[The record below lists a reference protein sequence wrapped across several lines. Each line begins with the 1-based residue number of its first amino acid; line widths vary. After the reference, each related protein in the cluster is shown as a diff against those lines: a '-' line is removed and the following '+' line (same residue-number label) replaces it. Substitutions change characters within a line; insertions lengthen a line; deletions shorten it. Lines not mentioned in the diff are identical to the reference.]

1 MVTENSGLAEVIVE
15 ISSKRLGATAVVN
28 EKGELK
34 GIITDGD
41 LRRMLEKSLNI
52 QELQALDIMTV
63 NPKTIS
69 KDEFAIR
76 ALNLM
81 KNHNITQL
89 VALDGNK
96 IAGFVHIHDL
106 MKEGIV

>member
-1 MVTENSGLAEVIVE
+1 
-15 ISSKRLGATAVVN
+15 
-28 EKGELK
+28 
-34 GIITDGD
+34 
-41 LRRMLEKSLNI
+41 MLERTWDIHSVTAK
-52 QELQALDIMTV
+52 DIMTR

-76 ALNLM
+76 ALNM
-81 KNHNITQL
+81 MRNHNITQL
-89 VALDGNK
+89 VALDGDE